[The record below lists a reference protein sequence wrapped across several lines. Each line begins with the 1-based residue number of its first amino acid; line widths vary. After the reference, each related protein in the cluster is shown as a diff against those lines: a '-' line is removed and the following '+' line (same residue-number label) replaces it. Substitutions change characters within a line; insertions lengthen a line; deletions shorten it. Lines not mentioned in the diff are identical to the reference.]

1 MTTTQRPQPHD
12 RLHHCD
18 LGHHNNPSTLHFL
31 VKAFGTHPKSTEEIL
46 PLCHSPKW
54 TPNVTTL
61 IADKKEEAIRD
72 AERADEET
80 QIFTDGSGYQGG
92 IGAVAV
98 LRRRGKPE
106 KVLHFHLGS
115 NKHYTVFNG
124 EQIGMLLGIELLRK
138 ERNIQS
144 VYMGV
149 DNQAAILAT
158 TSSYSSLSHSLTNMF
173 IDSLEGT
180 LNKHDLPHLAIRWVP
195 GHADIAG
202 NESVDRE
209 AKKAAEGD
217 SSPVER
223 LPAALRKHGAPAI
236 LSIQQSRNN
245 TVFQYKTQ
253 G

>member
-1 MTTTQRPQPHD
+1 MTTTQQPQPHD

-18 LGHHNNPSTLHFL
+18 LGHHDNPSTLHFL

-46 PLCHSPKW
+46 PLHHSPKW

-80 QIFTDGSGYQGG
+80 QIFTDRSGYQGG
-92 IGAVAV
+92 IGAAAV
-98 LRRRGKPE
+98 LRRRGKLE

-115 NKHYTVFNG
+115 DKHYTVST
-124 EQIGMLLGIELLRK
+124 
-138 ERNIQS
+138 S

-158 TSSYSSLSHSLTNMF
+158 TSSYSSSSHSLTNMF
-173 IDSLEGT
+173 IDSLKGM

-195 GHADIAG
+195 GHANIAG
-202 NESVDRE
+202 NKSVDRE
-209 AKKAAEGD
+209 AKKAAKGD
-217 SSPVER
+217 SSPVEQ
-223 LPAALRKHGAPAI
+223 LPAALRKCGAPAI
-236 LSIQQSRNN
+236 LSIQQSHNN
-245 TVFQYKTQ
+245 TNAESASDDSTPPCCPTSSPPS
-253 G
+253 